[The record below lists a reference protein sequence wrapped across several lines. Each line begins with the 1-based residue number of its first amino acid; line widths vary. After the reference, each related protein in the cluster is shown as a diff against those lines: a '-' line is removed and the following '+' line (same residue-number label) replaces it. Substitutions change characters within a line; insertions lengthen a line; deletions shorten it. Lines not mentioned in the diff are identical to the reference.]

1 MKVSI
6 IIPLY
11 NKAPYI
17 KKALETVCSQT
28 YQDWECIIMDDGS
41 TDGSAEVAKQ
51 WLQENRDCTDSRFHL
66 LSQSNAGV
74 AAARNNAVKHS
85 RGELLCFL
93 DADDWWEPTFIEEMV
108 RFTELVPSVGLWAS
122 NYIYYK
128 PGKTHVGVTN
138 LAYED
143 TTQTIFNYPKSYAQG
158 TGMPIWTGA
167 TMMRR
172 SVFDEMGGFPLGV
185 RLGEDFLLWA
195 KVALRYPVAFLDKP
209 LAYYNNDVPAALRAT
224 RNLHDPQKH
233 MLFLLE
239 PIENEIARL
248 SDAQQTDWRKLLSKL
263 RANGLL
269 EYWLDERYHNL
280 ATKELQKVD
289 WTSLP
294 SDAQRPYLSPIWQV
308 KAKKRFMRLGSYCK
322 QKLIQ
327 LIISFRRN
335 TK

>member
-41 TDGSAEVAKQ
+41 TDGSAELAEQIVSK
-51 WLQENRDCTDSRFHL
+51 LVDCRFHL
-66 LSQSNAGV
+66 LYQSNAGV
-74 AAARNNAVKHS
+74 AAARNNAVKQS
-85 RGELLCFL
+85 SGELLCFL
-93 DADDWWEPTFIEEMV
+93 DADDWWKPTFVEEMV
-108 RFTELVPSVGLWAS
+108 RFAEQVPSAGLWAS

-138 LAYED
+138 VVYDDASH
-143 TTQTIFNYPKSYAQG
+143 TIFNYPKSYTQG

-167 TMMRR
+167 VMMRR

-195 KVALRYPVAFLDKP
+195 KVALRYPVAFLDKS

-224 RNLHDPQKH
+224 RNLHEPQKH

-239 PIENEIARL
+239 PIENEITNLPTAL
-248 SDAQQTDWRKLLSKL
+248 QTDWQRLLSML

-269 EYWLDERYHNL
+269 EYWLDDRYHDL
-280 ATKELQKVD
+280 AAAELEKID
-289 WTSLP
+289 WSLLP
-294 SDAQRPYLSPIWQV
+294 SSAKQPYRLPIFVVRFKQ
-308 KAKKRFMRLGSYCK
+308 KFMRVGSYFK
-322 QKLIQ
+322 QKLIK
-327 LIISFRRN
+327 LCRVS
-335 TK
+335 

>member
-41 TDGSAEVAKQ
+41 TDGSAEIAEQ
-51 WLQENRDCTDSRFHL
+51 MLSELADSRFRL

-74 AAARNNAVKHS
+74 AAARNNAVKQS
-85 RGELLCFL
+85 SGELLCFL
-93 DADDWWEPTFIEEMV
+93 DADDWWEQTFVEEMV
-108 RFTELVPSVGLWAS
+108 RFSEQVPCAGLWAS

-128 PGKTHVGVTN
+128 LGKTHVGVTN
-138 LAYED
+138 LAYD
-143 TTQTIFNYPKSYAQG
+143 DASHTIFNYPKSYAQG
-158 TGMPIWTGA
+158 TGMPVWTGA
-167 TMMRR
+167 VMMRR
-172 SVFDEMGGFPLGV
+172 SIFDECGGFPLGV
-185 RLGEDFLLWA
+185 RLGEDFLLWSR
-195 KVALRYPVAFLDKP
+195 VVFHHPVAFLDKP

-239 PIENEIARL
+239 PLENEVARL
-248 SDAQQTDWRKLLSKL
+248 SEAQQTDWRKLLSML

-269 EYWLDERYHNL
+269 EYWLDDRYHDL
-280 ATKELQKVD
+280 AATELQKID
-289 WTSLP
+289 WSLLP
-294 SDAQRPYLSPIWQV
+294 SSAKQPYQLPIFVVRFKQ
-308 KAKKRFMRLGSYCK
+308 KFMRVGSYFK
-322 QKLIQ
+322 QKLIK
-327 LIISFRRN
+327 LIL
-335 TK
+335 KK

>member
-41 TDGSAEVAKQ
+41 TDGSGELAKQ
-51 WLQENRDCTDSRFHL
+51 VIFELSDRRFHL
-66 LSQSNAGV
+66 LSQQNAGV

-85 RGELLCFL
+85 SGELLCFL
-93 DADDWWEPTFIEEMV
+93 DADDWWKPTFIEEMV
-108 RFTELVPSVGLWAS
+108 RFTELVPNVGLWAS

-138 LAYED
+138 LAYD
-143 TTQTIFNYPKSYAQG
+143 DASHTIFNYPKSYAQG

-167 TMMRR
+167 VMMHR
-172 SVFDEMGGFPLGV
+172 SVFDEMGGFPFGV

-195 KVALRYPVAFLDKP
+195 KVALHYPIAFLDKP

-239 PIENEIARL
+239 PLENEIARL
-248 SDAQQTDWRKLLSKL
+248 SDTQQTDWRKLLSLL

-269 EYWLDERYHNL
+269 EYWLDDRYHEL
-280 ATKELQKVD
+280 AAAELQKID
-289 WTSLP
+289 WSLLP
-294 SDAQRPYLSPIWQV
+294 ASVQRPYKQPIWLVRAQRKFMQV
-308 KAKKRFMRLGSYCK
+308 ASFCK
-322 QKLIQ
+322 QKLIR
-327 LIISFRRN
+327 LTLKN
-335 TK
+335 

>member
-41 TDGSAEVAKQ
+41 TDGSAELVEQ
-51 WLQENRDCTDSRFHL
+51 IVSELSDCRFHL
-66 LSQSNAGV
+66 LYQSNAGV
-74 AAARNNAVKHS
+74 AAARNNAVKQS
-85 RGELLCFL
+85 SGELLCFL
-93 DADDWWEPTFIEEMV
+93 DADDWWEPTFVEEMV
-108 RFTELVPSVGLWAS
+108 YFAEQVPNAGLWAS

-138 LAYED
+138 VVYDDASH
-143 TTQTIFNYPKSYAQG
+143 TIFNYPKSYTQG
-158 TGMPIWTGA
+158 TGMPVWTGA
-167 TMMRR
+167 VMTRR
-172 SVFDEMGGFPLGV
+172 SIFDECGGFPLGV

-239 PIENEIARL
+239 PLENEIARL
-248 SDAQQTDWRKLLSKL
+248 SDTQQTDWRKLLSLL

-269 EYWLDERYHNL
+269 EYWLDDRYHDL
-280 ATKELQKVD
+280 AATELQKID
-289 WTSLP
+289 WTLLP
-294 SDAQRPYLSPIWQV
+294 SNAQRPYLSPIWQV
-308 KAKKRFMRLGSYCK
+308 KAKRKFMQVGSFCK
-322 QKLIQ
+322 QKLIK
-327 LIISFRRN
+327 LVLRKS
-335 TK
+335 

>member
-41 TDGSAEVAKQ
+41 TDGSGELAKQ
-51 WLQENRDCTDSRFHL
+51 VISELSDSRFRL
-66 LSQSNAGV
+66 LSQANAGV
-74 AAARNNAVKHS
+74 AAARNNAVKQS
-85 RGELLCFL
+85 SGELLCFL
-93 DADDWWEPTFIEEMV
+93 DADDWWEPAFIEEMV
-108 RFTELVPSVGLWAS
+108 RFAEQTPKAGIWAS

-128 PGKTHVGVTN
+128 PGKTHIGVTN
-138 LAYED
+138 ISYTDQEKGV
-143 TTQTIFNYPKSYAQG
+143 INYPRSYFEG
-158 TGMPIWTGA
+158 TGMPITSISL
-167 TMMRR
+167 MMRR
-172 SVFDEMGGFPLGV
+172 SIFYECGGFPLGV

-239 PIENEIARL
+239 PLEDEIAKL
-248 SDAQQTDWRKLLSKL
+248 SSVQQTDWRKLLSML
-263 RANGLL
+263 RASGLL
-269 EYWLDERYHNL
+269 EYWLDDRYHEL
-280 ATKELQKVD
+280 AAAELQKID
-289 WTSLP
+289 WSLLPTS
-294 SDAQRPYLSPIWQV
+294 AQRPYKQPIWLVRAQRKFMQV
-308 KAKKRFMRLGSYCK
+308 GSFCK
-322 QKLIQ
+322 QKLIK
-327 LIISFRRN
+327 LVLRKS
-335 TK
+335 

>member
-17 KKALETVCSQT
+17 KTALETVCFQT

-41 TDGSAEVAKQ
+41 TDGSAELAKQ
-51 WLQENRDCTDSRFHL
+51 IISELADGRFHL

-74 AAARNNAVKHS
+74 AAARNNAVKQS
-85 RGELLCFL
+85 SGELLCFL
-93 DADDWWEPTFIEEMV
+93 DADDWWEPEFVEEMV
-108 RFTELVPSVGLWAS
+108 RFTELVPNAGLWAS

-138 LAYED
+138 VVYDDASH
-143 TTQTIFNYPKSYAQG
+143 TIFNYPKSYAQG
-158 TGMPIWTGA
+158 TGMPVWTGA
-167 TMMRR
+167 VMMRR
-172 SVFDEMGGFPLGV
+172 SIFDECGGFPFGV

-195 KVALRYPVAFLDKP
+195 RVALRYPVAFLDKP

-224 RNLHDPQKH
+224 RNLHEPQKH

-239 PIENEIARL
+239 PIENEIANL
-248 SDAQQTDWRKLLSKL
+248 PTALQTDWQRLLSML

-269 EYWLDERYHNL
+269 EYWLDDRYHDL
-280 ATKELQKVD
+280 AAAELEKIN
-289 WTSLP
+289 WSLLP
-294 SDAQRPYLSPIWQV
+294 SSAKQPYQLPIFVVRFKQ
-308 KAKKRFMRLGSYCK
+308 KFMRVGSYFK
-322 QKLIQ
+322 QKLIR
-327 LIISFRRN
+327 LIL
-335 TK
+335 KK

>member
-41 TDGSAEVAKQ
+41 TDGSAELAKQ
-51 WLQENRDCTDSRFHL
+51 IISELADGRYHL

-74 AAARNNAVKHS
+74 AAARNNAVKQS
-85 RGELLCFL
+85 SGELLCFL
-93 DADDWWEPTFIEEMV
+93 DADDWWEPEFVEEMV
-108 RFTELVPSVGLWAS
+108 RFTELVPNAGLWAS

-138 LAYED
+138 VVYDDASH
-143 TTQTIFNYPKSYAQG
+143 TIFNYPKSYTQG
-158 TGMPIWTGA
+158 TGMPVWTGA
-167 TMMRR
+167 VMMRR
-172 SVFDEMGGFPLGV
+172 SIFDECGGFPFGV

-195 KVALRYPVAFLDKP
+195 RVALRYPVAFLDKP

-224 RNLHDPQKH
+224 RNLHDPQKN

-239 PIENEIARL
+239 PLENEVARL
-248 SDAQQTDWRKLLSKL
+248 SSVQQTDWQRLLSML

-269 EYWLDERYHNL
+269 EYWLDDRYRDL
-280 ATKELQKVD
+280 AVAELEKIN
-289 WTSLP
+289 WSLLP
-294 SDAQRPYLSPIWQV
+294 SSAKQPYQLPIFVVRFKQ
-308 KAKKRFMRLGSYCK
+308 KFMRVGSYFK
-322 QKLIQ
+322 QKLIR
-327 LIISFRRN
+327 LIL
-335 TK
+335 KK

>member
-41 TDGSAEVAKQ
+41 TDGSAELAKQ
-51 WLQENRDCTDSRFHL
+51 IISELADGRYHL

-74 AAARNNAVKHS
+74 AAARNNAVKQS
-85 RGELLCFL
+85 SGELLCFL

-138 LAYED
+138 LAYDD
-143 TTQTIFNYPKSYAQG
+143 TTHTTFNYPKSYAQG
-158 TGMPIWTGA
+158 SGMPVWTGA
-167 TMMRR
+167 VMMRR
-172 SVFDEMGGFPLGV
+172 SIFDECGGFPLGV
-185 RLGEDFLLWA
+185 RLGEDFLLWSR
-195 KVALRYPVAFLDKP
+195 VAFHHPVAFLDKP

-239 PIENEIARL
+239 PIENEITNLPTAL
-248 SDAQQTDWRKLLSKL
+248 QTDWQRLLSIL

-269 EYWLDERYHNL
+269 EYWLDDRYHDL
-280 ATKELQKVD
+280 AAAELEKINWSV
-289 WTSLP
+289 LP
-294 SDAQRPYLSPIWQV
+294 SSAKQPYRLPVFIVRFKQ
-308 KAKKRFMRLGSYCK
+308 KFMRVGSYFK
-322 QKLIQ
+322 QQILK
-327 LIISFRRN
+327 FVV
-335 TK
+335 K

>member
-17 KKALETVCSQT
+17 KKALQTVCSQT

-41 TDGSAEVAKQ
+41 TDGSGELAKQ
-51 WLQENRDCTDSRFHL
+51 VISELSDRRFHL

-74 AAARNNAVKHS
+74 AAARNNAVKQS
-85 RGELLCFL
+85 CGEFLCFL
-93 DADDWWEPTFIEEMV
+93 DADDWWEPEFVEEMV
-108 RFTELVPSVGLWAS
+108 RFSEQVPNAGLWAS

-128 PGKTHVGVTN
+128 PGKTHVGVSN

-158 TGMPIWTGA
+158 TGMPVWTGA
-167 TMMRR
+167 VMMSRT
-172 SVFDEMGGFPLGV
+172 VFDECGGFPLGV

-209 LAYYNNDVPAALRAT
+209 LANYNNDVPAALRAT

-239 PIENEIARL
+239 PIENEIANL
-248 SDAQQTDWRKLLSKL
+248 PTALQTDWQRLLSML

-269 EYWLDERYHNL
+269 EYWLDDRYHDL
-280 ATKELQKVD
+280 AVAELEKIN
-289 WTSLP
+289 WSLLP
-294 SDAQRPYLSPIWQV
+294 SSAKQPYQLPIFVVRFKQ
-308 KAKKRFMRLGSYCK
+308 KFMRVGSYFK
-322 QKLIQ
+322 QKFIRLTLKI
-327 LIISFRRN
+327 R
-335 TK
+335 

>member
-17 KKALETVCSQT
+17 KKALEIVCSQT

-41 TDGSAEVAKQ
+41 TDGSGELAKQ
-51 WLQENRDCTDSRFHL
+51 VISELSDRRFRL
-66 LSQSNAGV
+66 LSQANAGV
-74 AAARNNAVKHS
+74 AAARNNAVKQS
-85 RGELLCFL
+85 SGELLCFL
-93 DADDWWEPTFIEEMV
+93 DADDWWDPIFIKEMV
-108 RFTELVPSVGLWAS
+108 HFAEQVPSAGLWAS

-128 PGKTHVGVTN
+128 PGKTHVGVSN

-143 TTQTIFNYPKSYAQG
+143 TTHTIFNYPKSYTQG
-158 TGMPIWTGA
+158 TGMPVWTGA
-167 TMMRR
+167 VMMRR
-172 SVFDEMGGFPLGV
+172 SIFDEMGGFPLGV

-233 MLFLLE
+233 MLYLLE
-239 PIENEIARL
+239 PLENEVARL
-248 SDAQQTDWRKLLSKL
+248 SDAQQTDWRKLLSML

-280 ATKELQKVD
+280 ATKELQKID
-289 WTSLP
+289 WTLLP
-294 SDAQRPYLSPIWQV
+294 SSSKQPYQLPIGFVRFKQ
-308 KAKKRFMRLGSYCK
+308 KFMRVGSFFK
-322 QKLIQ
+322 QRLIKL
-327 LIISFRRN
+327 FGV
-335 TK
+335 K

>member
-1 MKVSI
+1 MPKVSI

-41 TDGSAEVAKQ
+41 TDGSGELAKQ
-51 WLQENRDCTDSRFHL
+51 VISELSDNRFRL
-66 LSQSNAGV
+66 LSQANAGV
-74 AAARNNAVKHS
+74 AAARNNAVKQS

-93 DADDWWEPTFIEEMV
+93 DADDWWEPAFIEEMV
-108 RFTELVPSVGLWAS
+108 RFAEQVPNAGLWAS

-138 LAYED
+138 LAYD
-143 TTQTIFNYPKSYAQG
+143 DASHTIFNYPKSYAQG

-167 TMMRR
+167 VMMSRT
-172 SVFDEMGGFPLGV
+172 VFDECGGFPLGV

-224 RNLHDPQKH
+224 RNLHEPQKH

-239 PIENEIARL
+239 PIENAIARL
-248 SDAQQTDWRKLLSKL
+248 PDAQQTDWRKLLSLL

-269 EYWLDERYHNL
+269 EYWLDDRYHDL
-280 ATKELQKVD
+280 AATELQKID
-289 WTSLP
+289 WSLLP
-294 SDAQRPYLSPIWQV
+294 SSSKQPYQLPIGFV
-308 KAKKRFMRLGSYCK
+308 RFKRKFMRVGSFFK
-322 QKLIQ
+322 QRLIKL
-327 LIISFRRN
+327 FGV
-335 TK
+335 K

>member
-41 TDGSAEVAKQ
+41 TDGSAELAKQ
-51 WLQENRDCTDSRFHL
+51 IISELADGRYHL

-74 AAARNNAVKHS
+74 AAARNNAVKQS
-85 RGELLCFL
+85 SGELLCFL
-93 DADDWWEPTFIEEMV
+93 DADDWWEPAFIEEMV
-108 RFTELVPSVGLWAS
+108 RFAELVPSAGLWAS

-138 LAYED
+138 VVYDDASH
-143 TTQTIFNYPKSYAQG
+143 TIFNYPKSYAQG
-158 TGMPIWTGA
+158 TGMPITSISI
-167 TMMRR
+167 MMRR

-224 RNLHDPQKH
+224 RNLHEPQKH

-239 PIENEIARL
+239 PIENAIARL
-248 SDAQQTDWRKLLSKL
+248 SDAQQTDWQRLLSML

-269 EYWLDERYHNL
+269 EYWLDDRYHDL
-280 ATKELQKVD
+280 AATELQKID
-289 WTSLP
+289 WTLLP
-294 SDAQRPYLSPIWQV
+294 SNAQRPYLSPIWQV
-308 KAKKRFMRLGSYCK
+308 KAKRKFMQVGSFCK
-322 QKLIQ
+322 QKLIK
-327 LIISFRRN
+327 LVLRKS
-335 TK
+335 